1 MTPEELKAHLMAQA
15 EAMID
20 KMLAHKP
27 KVEDITLSDIEQLAI
42 GSGRDFRESVL
53 GSLVEESSQ
62 SQTREAMRCPAC
74 GGQMHYKGQRGR
86 DVVTE
91 AGEVHVERDYY
102 YCPACRHG
110 VFPPGSTLEA
120 D

>member
-1 MTPEELKAHLMAQA
+1 MKDLRDRVAVITGAASG
-15 EAMID
+15 IGRS
-20 KMLAHKP
+20 LA
-27 KVEDITLSDIEQLAI
+27 
-42 GSGRDFRESVL
+42 
-53 GSLVEESSQ
+53 EESSQ

-102 YCPACRHG
+102 YCPACRRG
-110 VFPPGSTLEA
+110 LFPPGPTLAVE
-120 D
+120 